1 MEQITQIM
9 FLLLCIVFGQSVVKL
24 SVILLSVNLLSVI

>member
-1 MEQITQIM
+1 MEQLTQATL
-9 FLLLCIVFGQSVVKL
+9 LLLCSVFRQSVVKL